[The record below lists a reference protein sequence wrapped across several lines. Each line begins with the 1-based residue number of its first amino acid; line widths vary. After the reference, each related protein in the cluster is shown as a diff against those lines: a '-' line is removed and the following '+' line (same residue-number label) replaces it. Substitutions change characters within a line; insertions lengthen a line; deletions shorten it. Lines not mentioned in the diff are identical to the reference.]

1 MRISMKIGVFLEIFA
16 ILANVDFNLK
26 KLSPSPPPP
35 PWFPPKP
42 SSILNQ
48 AYCIAYSIA
57 YPLGPGPVAH
67 I

>member
-1 MRISMKIGVFLEIFA
+1 MKIDAFLKIFA

-35 PWFPPKP
+35 PPWFPPKP

-48 AYCIAYSIA
+48 AGPAQDPA
-57 YPLGPGPVAH
+57 GPGPGC
-67 I
+67 